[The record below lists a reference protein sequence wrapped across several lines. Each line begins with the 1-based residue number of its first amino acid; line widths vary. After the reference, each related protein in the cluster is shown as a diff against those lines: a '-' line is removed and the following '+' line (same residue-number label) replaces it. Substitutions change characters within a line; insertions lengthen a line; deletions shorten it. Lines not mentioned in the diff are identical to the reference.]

1 MAKSYKDIQ
10 KEVFSEEFKKFCRKN
25 IVKDLSKLEKRR
37 KYYLWEI
44 ALVYFLGIVF
54 SLYISYLMII
64 NEETLDLRIFVFPI
78 FIAVSVHC
86 FLVKHYKRQAK
97 KVFLPKLISYIG
109 NLKVIDEDNPLRYEL
124 QNYVAGLKIIPHFNQ
139 FYCDDYFEGNYNDVK
154 FSVSELKLAH
164 ESGSGKRRRV
174 EIIFQGLL
182 ISFKSF
188 KEFRHNVAIKRDVM
202 LKLPAN
208 NRIILEDPAFEK
220 LFDVYGADQIEAR
233 YLITP
238 AFMNRMVQL
247 SKKPFAKGLYASFEN
262 RMVNIFVPSKKDW
275 FELSI
280 TKLATDIVSY
290 RAIVL
295 ELLSLFSIADTLKID
310 QNIGM

>member
-37 KYYLWEI
+37 KYYLWGI
-44 ALVYFLGIVF
+44 ALVYFLGIV
-54 SLYISYLMII
+54 SLLFISYFTII
-64 NEETLDLRIFVFPI
+64 NKETFDLRVISLTIFF
-78 FIAVSVHC
+78 ATTVHC
-86 FLVKHYKRQAK
+86 FITKCYKRQAK
-97 KVFLPKLISYIG
+97 KIFLPKLISYIG
-109 NLKVIDEDNPLRYEL
+109 NLEVIDEDNPLRCEL
-124 QNYVAGLKIIPHFNQ
+124 ENYVQGLKIIPHFNR

-154 FSVSELKLAH
+154 FSVSELKLEY

-174 EIIFQGLL
+174 KIIFQGLL
-182 ISFKSF
+182 IFFKSF
-188 KEFRHNVAIKRDVM
+188 KKFRNDVIINRDSMV
-202 LKLPAN
+202 KLPASS
-208 NRIILEDPAFEK
+208 RVTLEDPEFEK
-220 LFDVYGADQIEAR
+220 MFNVYGADQIEAR

-247 SKKPFAKGLYASFEN
+247 SKKPFANGVYASFEN
-262 RMVNIFVPSKKDW
+262 GMVNIFVPSKRDL
-275 FELSI
+275 FEMPI
-280 TKLATDIVSY
+280 TKPATDIVSY

-310 QNIGM
+310 RNIGM

>member
-1 MAKSYKDIQ
+1 MSKSYKDIQ
-10 KEVFSEEFKKFCRKN
+10 KEVFTEGFKKFCRKN
-25 IVKDLSKLEKRR
+25 IVKDLRGLEKHR
-37 KYYLWEI
+37 KYYLWGI
-44 ALVYFLGIVF
+44 ALVYLLGIAF
-54 SLYISYLMII
+54 SLYISYFIII
-64 NEETLDLRIFVFPI
+64 NEETLDLRIFALPL

-109 NLKVIDEDNPLRYEL
+109 NLQVIAEENLLRYEL
-124 QNYVAGLKIIPHFNQ
+124 QNYVAGLKIIPHFNR
-139 FYCDDYFEGNYNDVK
+139 FYCDDYLKGNYNEVE
-154 FSVSELKLAH
+154 FSVAELKLAH

-188 KEFRHNVAIKRDVM
+188 KEFRNNVAIKRDVM
-202 LKLPAN
+202 LKTSSN
-208 NRIILEDPAFEK
+208 NRIVLEDPEFEK

-262 RMVNIFVPSKKDW
+262 GMVNIFVPSKKDW
-275 FELSI
+275 FEMPI
-280 TKLATDIVSY
+280 TKPATDIVSY